1 MEHLY
6 HLIHPGQLFLGFAL
20 FQGVEDQAEFI
31 LRQGHAGSLHVA
43 HGCQQEGQQLGG
55 GFASCLVVELHD
67 GHQLG
72 WVDPFESR
80 VLHPAASRRGVPR
93 KYVLGRLFLT
103 LRERLSFGSCLLL
116 ALRER
121 LPLGS
126 CLLLTLRERLS
137 FGSCLLL
144 ALRERLSFGSCLL
157 LALRERL
164 PFPSW
169 LALGWALP
177 LGCGIHLE
185 RIVKK

>member
-20 FQGVEDQAEFI
+20 FQGVEDQAELI

-72 WVDPFESR
+72 WVDPFKSR
-80 VLHPAASRRGVPR
+80 VLHPAARRRGVSR
-93 KYVLGRLFLT
+93 RDILGRLF
-103 LRERLSFGSCLLL
+103 
-116 ALRER
+116 
-121 LPLGS
+121 
-126 CLLLTLRERLS
+126 
-137 FGSCLLL
+137 L

-177 LGCGIHLE
+177 LVCGIHLE